1 MVSTYQIKPSPLLQ
15 SYISC
20 YSLRSFNTGDML
32 MPKPLHAI
40 QELYMSFFLKEQFC
54 ILTDEDGNIKGAYP
68 ACLCSLFTQS
78 QGCTWW
84 KGDYD
89 ILCVQF
95 VANGIC
101 LIFGIP
107 QSEIVNK
114 IIPVADI
121 LGDCDYEMLTEQ
133 LKSAGNIHIMGKI
146 LDQYFLDRLLKRKSK
161 EHMRIIACM
170 ANYITR
176 NKGMVSIDSLAS
188 ESNMSL
194 RTFERQFTAQVGMP
208 VKLYARI
215 SRFFS
220 AMENKWLNPQKSWTD
235 ITYEHGY
242 TDQAHFIKEC
252 KEFSSRT
259 PGDLFKATPPPHE
272 ALIIL

>member
-1 MVSTYQIKPSPLLQ
+1 MVSTFQIKPSPLLQ
-15 SYISC
+15 SCISY

-40 QELYMSFFLKEQFC
+40 QESYLSFFLKEKFC
-54 ILTDEDGNIKGAYP
+54 MLTDEDGNITRNHPNAL
-68 ACLCSLFTQS
+68 ASLLTQS
-78 QGCTWW
+78 HGCSWW

-95 VANGIC
+95 IANGIC
-101 LIFGIP
+101 SILGIP

-114 IIPVADI
+114 LIPTQDV
-121 LGDCDYEMLTEQ
+121 LGERDCAMLTEQ
-133 LKSAGNIHIMGKI
+133 LKNAGNIHVMGKI
-146 LDQYFLDRLLKRKSK
+146 LDQYFLKKLLKRKNK
-161 EHMRIIACM
+161 ENMRVIAYM
-170 ANYITR
+170 ANCITR
-176 NKGMVSIDSLAS
+176 NKGIVSIDSLAY

-208 VKLYARI
+208 IKLYARI

-220 AMENKWLNPQKSWTD
+220 AMENKWLNPNKTWTD

-242 TDQAHFIKEC
+242 ADQAHFIKEC
-252 KEFSSRT
+252 KQFSSRT
-259 PGDLFKATPPPHE
+259 PGELFDVTPPPHE
-272 ALIIL
+272 ALVNL